1 MSHMVY
7 GIGRVFSGIRDSYV
21 AVQDDLP
28 EGWNLSSTLT
38 FIGLR
43 ALSPDSKNKKV
54 PPTEEEARE
63 LFNALPTLGSS
74 DMSANLLLRS
84 SKQALCLHPGHN

>member
-7 GIGRVFSGIRDSYV
+7 GIGRIFSSIRDSYV

-43 ALSPDSKNKKV
+43 ALSPDSKNKNV

-63 LFNALPTLGSS
+63 FFVCQPTHSFKQTSS
-74 DMSANLLLRS
+74 SRPS
-84 SKQALCLHPGHN
+84 